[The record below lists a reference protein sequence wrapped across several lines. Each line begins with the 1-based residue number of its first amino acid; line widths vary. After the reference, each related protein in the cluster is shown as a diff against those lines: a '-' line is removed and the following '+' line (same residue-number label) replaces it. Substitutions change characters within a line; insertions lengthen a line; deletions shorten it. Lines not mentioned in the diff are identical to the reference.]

1 MPENSGPCWDGYKQV
16 GMKEKDGKMVPNCVP
31 IDASDD
37 SSDAEFAAK
46 KKRTISQTPAPKKD
60 RVKGSD
66 TNPKGSAST
75 GKSKAIKFSD
85 KVEKSLK
92 NKVSEHNENAKE
104 GRKATLGMLKAVY
117 RRGAGAFSTSHR
129 PGMSR
134 DQWAMAR
141 VNAYLKLLKSGKPSN
156 SAYKQDNDLLPA
168 SHPRSTKGSA
178 SALALTASAHLVP
191 EEQDLAEALLEVVAK
206 HGKFNEDQIGVWAG
220 YTPAAENEVAKI
232 GVVCMNCVFYQ
243 ETEQGDVCQIIS
255 LPIEDLGKCRFAV
268 IPDGVV
274 SSEAIIEY
282 DRAKLKQDVDDIYYE
297 QELSVTL
304 KKIEEYESTEDAI
317 TALAEF
323 SGLGYEIV
331 PALRATWLRAVKDG
345 EDPYSRVKDMAEYT
359 YDSKDADLLP
369 QSKKGASS

>member
-1 MPENSGPCWDGYKQV
+1 MPK
-16 GMKEKDGKMVPNCVP
+16 
-31 IDASDD
+31 SDP
-37 SSDAEFAAK
+37 K
-46 KKRTISQTPAPKKD
+46 TPAPKKD
-60 RVKGSD
+60 RIKGSD

-75 GKSKAIKFSD
+75 GKSKAIKFSA
-85 KVEKSLK
+85 KVETSLK

-129 PGMSR
+129 PGMTR
-134 DQWAMAR
+134 DQWAMGR
-141 VNAYLKLLKSGKPSN
+141 VNAFLKLLKSGKPSN

-168 SHPRSTKGSA
+168 KHPRSTKSSA
-178 SALALTASAHLVP
+178 SSSTLTASARLVP
-191 EEQDLAEALLEVVAK
+191 EEQDLANALLEIVAK

-297 QELSVTL
+297 QELSINL
-304 KKIEEYESTEDAI
+304 KDFSEYESPETAI
-317 TALAEF
+317 IALAEF
-323 SGLGYEIV
+323 SGLGYEII
-331 PALRATWLRAVKDG
+331 PALRASWLRGVSNGD
-345 EDPYSRVKDMAEYT
+345 DPYSRAKNLAEYT
-359 YDSKDADLLP
+359 HNSSDADLLP
-369 QSKKGASS
+369 QNKKGASS